1 MDMKSI
7 LRFSLLICSFV
18 LITGCCQGTRKK
30 GNSIR
35 EELVSMTP
43 CELSTFQ
50 SSLSPE
56 EKSQYWQYKLE
67 NTLQSKN
74 LTDDEKEVIRPL
86 MELSDKDH
94 YEEDYQGD
102 DSLIIDQITEELK
115 EKFGWDQ
122 AKLVKYLGTILTEE
136 EIEENIRRGKN
147 ICSPSE

>member
-1 MDMKSI
+1 
-7 LRFSLLICSFV
+7 
-18 LITGCCQGTRKK
+18 
-30 GNSIR
+30 
-35 EELVSMTP
+35 MTP

-102 DSLIIDQITEELK
+102 DSLIIDQIAEELK
-115 EKFGWDQ
+115 E
-122 AKLVKYLGTILTEE
+122 
-136 EIEENIRRGKN
+136 
-147 ICSPSE
+147 